1 VLTRFCLYGFLK
13 NQQYFEPFLIL
24 VFLEKG
30 LSFFQI
36 GLLIACRALTVNVLE
51 VFSGVVADVYGR
63 RRAMMTSFVAYIASF
78 LLLGL
83 ATHVGLLAAGMVLF
97 GCGEAFRSGTH
108 KAMIFAWL
116 RGQNRTDERTKV
128 YGTTRSWSKMGSAL
142 AVVIGA
148 GFVWWTGRY
157 GWIFFLSI
165 VPYVAG
171 LVNFLGYP
179 KSLDGTGE
187 GSPGRPGPRQLMV
200 HLRSAL
206 RDGWQDLRLRRLFG
220 ESMGFEGVFKVAQ
233 DYLQPVLQAAAIP
246 TMALLGLSFGPIQ
259 DTALMVAPVYV
270 CLYLLSAS
278 ASRQAH
284 RLVARQ
290 GDEEGAARALW
301 WLFTLAFVALL
312 PATWWNLH
320 GVTIVVFIGLF
331 ILQNLFRPVLMS
343 RFDSCCSEREQATML
358 SLEAQ
363 AKSLATLVL
372 APLVG
377 LAVDQVRQNDWGGS
391 FWPVAVM
398 GTLAGLTFM
407 VNTRRGAWSG

>member
-13 NQQYFEPFLIL
+13 NQQYFGPFLIL

-36 GLLIACRALTVNVLE
+36 GLLVACRELTVNLLE

-63 RRAMMTSFVAYIASF
+63 RRAMMTSFVAYIVSF

-108 KAMIFAWL
+108 KAMIFTWL
-116 RGQNRTDERTKV
+116 RSQNRTDERTKV
-128 YGTTRSWSKMGSAL
+128 YGKTRSWSKMGSAV

-157 GWIFFLSI
+157 GWIFFLSV
-165 VPYVAG
+165 VPYLAG
-171 LVNFLGYP
+171 LVNFMGYP
-179 KSLDGTGE
+179 KSLDGNDG
-187 GSPGRPGPRQLMV
+187 GSRERPGPRLLIQ

-206 RDGWQDLRLRRLFG
+206 RDAWQDLRLRRLFG

-246 TMALLGLSFGPIQ
+246 TMALLGLSFGLTQ

-270 CLYLLSAS
+270 CLYLLSAT

-284 RLVARQ
+284 RLVTRR
-290 GDEEGAARALW
+290 GGEEGAARALW

-312 PATWWNLH
+312 PATWWDLH
-320 GVTIVVFIGLF
+320 GVTIVIFIGLF

-343 RFDSCCSEREQATML
+343 RFDTCCSDGEQATIL

-363 AKSLATLVL
+363 AKSLATLFL
-372 APLVG
+372 APIVG
-377 LAVDQVRQNDWGGS
+377 LAVDLVQQSEWGGA
-391 FWPVAVM
+391 FWPVAVV
-398 GTLAGLTFM
+398 GCLAGLTFI
-407 VNTRRGAWSG
+407 VGARPKTCRE